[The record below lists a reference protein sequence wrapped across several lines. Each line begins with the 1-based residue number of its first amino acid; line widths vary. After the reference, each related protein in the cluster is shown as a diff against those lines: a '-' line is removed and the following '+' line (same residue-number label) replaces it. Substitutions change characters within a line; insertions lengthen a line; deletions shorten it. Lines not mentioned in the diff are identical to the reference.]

1 MTAPSWSELPLE
13 LLGVVFLHIR
23 CLADRVYFA
32 AACHSWRAAA
42 AARARTA
49 PPPPQLPWLLLLPS
63 GGASCFVSPLAGSAR
78 RRITLPHGAHGAR
91 LCGSHAGGWLAV
103 AASGWRAYALVNAF
117 SRAWVPLPDRMRV
130 PRHGITTCLV
140 IRAVALSAPPLA
152 SRSRG
157 GCVAAALVSGVS
169 NLAFVRPGVD
179 RHWVASEP
187 VHGLQDIL
195 YHDGSGGGGV
205 RGFHAVTADEAV
217 TVFVQEEGVPGG
229 ASSSTST
236 LRMSWRSYRMQ
247 RRRHNAPPARANPSS
262 PSPAAAGVS
271 RYLVESRGKLL
282 MVVRHFPSVAF
293 QHGGVA
299 GTGAGARG
307 FEVLELAV
315 EALAGGD
322 HTAVELDGGLDGRAL
337 YLSRCCSRAFEASRF
352 GVYREGVYFLDDTGF
367 DISLALSYGGNF
379 PCSDVGW
386 YSGREIMRGIEGFP
400 PEFQST
406 FSSPTWLYP

>member
-1 MTAPSWSELPLE
+1 MSPSWSELPSE

-23 CLADRVYFA
+23 CVADRVYFA
-32 AACHSWRAAA
+32 AVCRSWRAAA
-42 AARARTA
+42 TARSRTA
-49 PPPPQLPWLLLLPS
+49 PPPSQLPWLLLLPS
-63 GGASCFVSPLAGSAR
+63 GGASCFVSPLAGSSR
-78 RRITLPHGAHGAR
+78 RRISLPTGANGAR

-117 SRAWVPLPDRMRV
+117 SRAWIPLPDRMRV

-140 IRAVALSAPPLA
+140 VRAVALSAAPPA
-152 SRSRG
+152 SPARGG

-179 RHWVASEP
+179 RQWVAAET

-195 YHDGSGGGGV
+195 YHDG
-205 RGFHAVTADEAV
+205 GFYAVTADEAV
-217 TVFVQEEGVPGG
+217 TVFVQEEVVPGG
-229 ASSSTST
+229 ASTSTST

-247 RRRHNAPPARANPSS
+247 RRRHNAPPARTNPSS
-262 PSPAAAGVS
+262 SPATAGVT

-282 MVVRHFPSVAF
+282 MVVRHFPSVA
-293 QHGGVA
+293 QHDVA
-299 GTGAGARG
+299 GGAAGARG
-307 FEVLELAV
+307 FEVLELAM
-315 EALAGGD
+315 EALPGGD
-322 HTAVELDGGLDGRAL
+322 HTAAAWVELDGGLDGRAI

-352 GVYREGVYFLDDTGF
+352 GLFREGVYFLDDTGF